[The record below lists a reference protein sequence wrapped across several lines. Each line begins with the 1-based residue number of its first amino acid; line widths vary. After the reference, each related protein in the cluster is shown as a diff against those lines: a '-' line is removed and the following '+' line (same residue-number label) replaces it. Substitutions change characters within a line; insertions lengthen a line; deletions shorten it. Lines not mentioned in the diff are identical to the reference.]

1 MQEIQHMIDSTG
13 VNEWMEAIAFIVII
27 IIGVFIIHNLENN
40 KSKKIRMYQKVTIF
54 TTLIDKINSKGNQED
69 FNKAI
74 AQINLVFYYNRKII
88 DKLENY
94 KASKKSNNE
103 TLINSNLEELA
114 IEIAKD
120 MGYAQKSKEE
130 MDETLVSY
138 FSKVV

>member
-1 MQEIQHMIDSTG
+1 MIDSTG
-13 VNEWMEAIAFIVII
+13 VNEWIEAIAFIVII

-54 TTLIDKINSKGNQED
+54 TTLIDKINSKGSQED
-69 FNKAI
+69 FNKALS
-74 AQINLVFYYNRKII
+74 QITLVFYYNQKII

-138 FSKVV
+138 FSKAF

>member
-13 VNEWMEAIAFIVII
+13 VNEWIEAIAFIVII

-54 TTLIDKINSKGNQED
+54 TTLIDKINSKGSKED

-74 AQINLVFYYNRKII
+74 AQIGLVFYYNRKII

-138 FSKVV
+138 FSKAV

>member
-1 MQEIQHMIDSTG
+1 MQEIQHMRDSTG

>member
-54 TTLIDKINSKGNQED
+54 TTLIDKINSKGNHED
-69 FNKAI
+69 FNKAL

>member
-1 MQEIQHMIDSTG
+1 MIDSTG

>member
-54 TTLIDKINSKGNQED
+54 TTLIDKINSKGNHED
-69 FNKAI
+69 FNKAL

-88 DKLENY
+88 DKLEN
-94 KASKKSNNE
+94 
-103 TLINSNLEELA
+103 
-114 IEIAKD
+114 
-120 MGYAQKSKEE
+120 
-130 MDETLVSY
+130 
-138 FSKVV
+138 